1 MNIKSISVF
10 CGARSGND
18 RIFEESAYNLGK
30 ILADQGIRLVY
41 GGGGLGLMGAVATG
55 ALDHGGEVTGII
67 PEVLVDREMAHTGVQ
82 DMRIVKNMSI
92 RKEQLIDEADAIVIL
107 PGGAGTMEEFF
118 QVFVAGQIGIYQ
130 KPIAFVNTAGYYDS
144 LFELFNTF
152 IQHDFLEER
161 FLELIRKVDRIED
174 VIKKLEHFT
183 PVKGRT
189 REDIEKGHS
198 RN

>member
-1 MNIKSISVF
+1 MKIKSISVF

-30 ILADQGIRLVY
+30 ILAERDIRLVY

-67 PEVLVDREMAHTGVQ
+67 PEILVDREMAHTGVK
-82 DMRIVKNMSI
+82 DMRIVKDMSV
-92 RKEQLIDEADAIVIL
+92 RKEQLIDEADAIILL

-144 LFELFNTF
+144 LFELLDTF
-152 IQHDFLEER
+152 IYHDFLEER
-161 FLELIRKVDRIED
+161 FIELVRKVDRIED
-174 VIKKLEHFT
+174 VIEELEHFK

-198 RN
+198 HR